1 MLELS
6 GGWPLLLGLINR
18 RLANELRSGASVDIA
33 AADAAGKLRPQGTGP
48 HALDITDSGDR
59 QSAVAATIDYSLD
72 ALDKTERDR
81 FWELGIFAEDS
92 EVPLGIVKL
101 LWEGTA
107 GLSGLEAEALCERLD
122 GLALLS
128 LAWADNERVIIL
140 HDVIRDFARVRLGAP
155 GSAVAHAALIEAAR
169 NLAGA
174 GGAASPRAA
183 AGHRQTPWWR
193 LPEQAA
199 HGYLW
204 QNLTFHLKAAGLNA
218 ELDQVCRDLR
228 FMAIR
233 LRRSGP
239 AAVEADLSRSASPV
253 ASRLRRA
260 VAQNAHLLGPIE
272 PPAAL
277 TTILTSRLDE

>member
-1 MLELS
+1 MS
-6 GGWPLLLGLINR
+6 CVQARPSTSRPPTR
-18 RLANELRSGASVDIA
+18 RAS
-33 AADAAGKLRPQGTGP
+33 LRPQGTGP

-59 QSAVAATIDYSLD
+59 QSAVAATIDHYSLD

-169 NLAGA
+169 NLARA
-174 GGAASPRAA
+174 GGAASPGHSRASADAVVAA
-183 AGHRQTPWWR
+183 AGAGRARVPLAESHLPPQGGGPERGAGPGLPRSRGSWR
-193 LPEQAA
+193 SAC
-199 HGYLW
+199 
-204 QNLTFHLKAAGLNA
+204 AAGGG
-218 ELDQVCRDLR
+218 R
-228 FMAIR
+228 
-233 LRRSGP
+233 P
-239 AAVEADLSRSASPV
+239 
-253 ASRLRRA
+253 
-260 VAQNAHLLGPIE
+260 
-272 PPAAL
+272 
-277 TTILTSRLDE
+277 